1 AVLLAHAV
9 GAQWLVGGRR
19 ERFAGAQAEVREM
32 SWADDLAVLHL
43 GSLQRFTIVRAAV
56 LDRVQLGTPAPD
68 DQVLALQRHGERRRL
83 ADRVGGTHIDP
94 PDTHTMPR
102 PCAQNIPVCSRA
114 ASDIMLWFQGGSKVN
129 VTRASRT
136 VGMRPIL
143 SRTSSTR
150 IS

>member
-1 AVLLAHAV
+1 MSVSRFTGAPPGSFGRRLDEEPAVLLAHAV

-43 GSLQRFTIVRAAV
+43 GSLERFTIVRAAV
-56 LDRVQLGTPAPD
+56 LDRVQLGTAAHD

-94 PDTHTMPR
+94 RDTHTNAAAVRSEHPGLQPR
-102 PCAQNIPVCSRA
+102 
-114 ASDIMLWFQGGSKVN
+114 
-129 VTRASRT
+129 
-136 VGMRPIL
+136 
-143 SRTSSTR
+143 
-150 IS
+150 